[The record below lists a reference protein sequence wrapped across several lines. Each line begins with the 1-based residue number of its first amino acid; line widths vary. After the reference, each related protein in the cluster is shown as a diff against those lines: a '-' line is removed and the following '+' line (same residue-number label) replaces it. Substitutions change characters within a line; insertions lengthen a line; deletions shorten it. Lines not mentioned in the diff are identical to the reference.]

1 MLDWAIREVL
11 AGLLAALVA
20 TEPAAQGDGIP
31 RGKVARAGL
40 EAAHAPAV
48 GAWPAAPEPPPEG
61 GNALDLR
68 RWAIRR
74 AAQDLTTVVKV
85 YPDGSVLVRFDP
97 AQ

>member
-1 MLDWAIREVL
+1 MLDWAIREVI

-40 EAAHAPAV
+40 EAAHGPAQ
-48 GAWPAAPEPPPEG
+48 WPGVAEPPPAN
-61 GNALDLR
+61 GNPLDLR

-74 AAQDLTTVVKV
+74 AAQDSTVAVKV
-85 YPDGSVLVRFDP
+85 YGDGRALVLFVP
-97 AQ
+97 VQ

>member
-1 MLDWAIREVL
+1 MLDWAIREAI
-11 AGLLAALVA
+11 AGLLAAMVA

-40 EAAHAPAV
+40 EAAHGPAQ
-48 GAWPAAPEPPPEG
+48 WPAAPEPPPAN
-61 GNALDLR
+61 GNPLDLR

-85 YPDGSVLVRFDP
+85 YPDGSALVRFDP
-97 AQ
+97 VQ

>member
-11 AGLLAALVA
+11 AGLLVALVA

-40 EAAHAPAV
+40 EAAHAPAQ
-48 GAWPAAPEPPPEG
+48 WPGVAEPPPAN
-61 GNALDLR
+61 GNPLDLR

-74 AAQDLTTVVKV
+74 AAQDSTVVVKV
-85 YPDGSVLVRFDP
+85 YPDGSALVRFDP
-97 AQ
+97 VQ

>member
-1 MLDWAIREVL
+1 MLDWAIREVI

-40 EAAHAPAV
+40 EAAHAPAQ
-48 GAWPAAPEPPPEG
+48 WPGVAEPPPAN
-61 GNALDLR
+61 GNPLDLR

-97 AQ
+97 VQ